1 MVQTNSG
8 ELPLMAESGLSNF
21 QNYID
26 LNDRFREKWTL
37 RY

>member
-8 ELPLMAESGLSNF
+8 ELPLKAEGGLSNS
-21 QNYID
+21 QNCID
-26 LNDRFREKWTL
+26 LNDRFREKRTL